1 MTFGHPYSRGWVV
14 FKSINSLFSI
24 GSCTPGGFIITE
36 MIQASSNHRGS
47 TALRH
52 GELQQITEFIA
63 PAAWPCG
70 FVSENWTGKPIQD
83 DLPRKLQAR
92 FPIEI
97 SLGVGNSISKH
108 IYIYSIFSNIFQRY
122 FAKMGFTC
130 CFPLISR
137 TISVPRFNSS
147 WPLCCVAAVLSGAE
161 LGELR
166 DMTLL
171 WP

>member
-1 MTFGHPYSRGWVV
+1 MIFGHPYSRGWGV

-36 MIQASSNHRGS
+36 MIQASSNHLGS

-63 PAAWPCG
+63 PAAW
-70 FVSENWTGKPIQD
+70 PIQD

-108 IYIYSIFSNIFQRY
+108 IYMYIYSIFSNIFQRY

-130 CFPLISR
+130 CFPLISP

-147 WPLCCVAAVLSGAE
+147 
-161 LGELR
+161 
-166 DMTLL
+166 
-171 WP
+171 